1 MNILIFKL
9 TLIPAVI
16 GLITL
21 ASRKWGNKA
30 GGVLGSMPWVAGP
43 ILVFFIV
50 EQGREFGIQSIPGIL
65 MGIVSLV
72 GFCYTYA
79 LLSKNQKWPVTLV
92 LAYLIFFLLAWL
104 LDWLRLSLLPIYGV
118 AIGSILIA
126 LRYFPT
132 PIETEKVR
140 VAKRLKYDI
149 LFRMVVATMFVVV
162 ITGVAEVLGPARS
175 GILTPFPILT
185 SILAIFTHYLQGS
198 KATITIL
205 RGIMI
210 GLTGFTTFLFL
221 QAFLLK
227 EFSIPVAFLIA
238 LAVNTA
244 INLIAVRLW

>member
-9 TLIPAVI
+9 TIIPAVI

-72 GFCYTYA
+72 VFCYTYA
-79 LLSKNQKWPVTLV
+79 LLSKYRKWPSTL
-92 LAYLIFFLLAWL
+92 LLSYIFFLATALL
-104 LDWLRLSLLPIYGV
+104 LDFLHFSLLPIYGL

-126 LRYFPT
+126 LRYFPV
-132 PIETEKVR
+132 PIETEKAR

-149 LFRMVVATMFVVV
+149 LFRMAVATLFVVV
-162 ITGVAEVLGPARS
+162 ITGAAEVLGPAKS

-185 SILAIFTHYLQGS
+185 SILAVFTHYLQGS

-227 EFSIPVAFLIA
+227 EFSIAVAFLIA
-238 LAVNTA
+238 LAVNAA
-244 INLIAVRLW
+244 INLIAVRVW